1 MTSDSSEVRP
11 GGPADLQAIVE
22 IERRSSVSP
31 WSLSQFLGCSL
42 SDNQHS
48 LVLETRRDGVIGF
61 LIYQQVLDEA
71 TLMNIAID
79 PEHRGRGFGGRL
91 LIALL
96 DTLRREGAVRCLL
109 EVRVGN
115 AAAIA
120 LYRRHGFVDD
130 GLRRDYYPS
139 AVGREDA
146 LLMSWNLE
154 TPR

>member
-1 MTSDSSEVRP
+1 MKTDCPGVRP
-11 GGPADLQAIVE
+11 GGPADLQTIAE
-22 IERRSSVSP
+22 IERRSSANP
-31 WSLSQFLGCSL
+31 WSLSQFLSSSL

-48 LVLETRRDGVIGF
+48 LVLDAGRDGVVGF
-61 LIYQQVLDEA
+61 LVYQRILDEA

-79 PEHRGRGFGGRL
+79 PDRRGRGYAGQL
-91 LIALL
+91 LRALL
-96 DTLRREGAVRCLL
+96 EYLRREGAARCLL

-130 GLRRDYYPS
+130 GLRRDYYPA

-146 LLMSWNLE
+146 LLMSCNLE
-154 TPR
+154 TQI